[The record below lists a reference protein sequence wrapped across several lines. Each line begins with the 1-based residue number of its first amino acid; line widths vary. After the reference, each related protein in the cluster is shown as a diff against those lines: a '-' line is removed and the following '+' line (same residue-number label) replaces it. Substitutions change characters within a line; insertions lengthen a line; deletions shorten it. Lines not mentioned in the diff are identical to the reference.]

1 MIIVHTDETKF
12 VPAKN
17 LQKLMYDRDLI
28 RQLARQLVANQVE
41 AHLEMGYDC
50 GSEYKTHTEAAAM
63 IEGAKETVHDYVAD
77 LMAEFTAALNYELR
91 DVKIKVKSTSFSAEG
106 FEDAVVEVL

>member
-1 MIIVHTDETKF
+1 MIVVHTDETKF

-28 RQLARQLVANQVE
+28 KQLARQLVANQVE
-41 AHLEMGYDC
+41 AHLEMGYDM
-50 GSEYKTHTEAAAM
+50 GGEYTTHAEAATM
-63 IEGAKETVHDYVAD
+63 IEGAKETVHDYVFD
-77 LMAEFTAALNYELR
+77 LMAEFSAALTAELR
-91 DVKIKVKSTSFSAEG
+91 DVNIKVKSTSFSAEG